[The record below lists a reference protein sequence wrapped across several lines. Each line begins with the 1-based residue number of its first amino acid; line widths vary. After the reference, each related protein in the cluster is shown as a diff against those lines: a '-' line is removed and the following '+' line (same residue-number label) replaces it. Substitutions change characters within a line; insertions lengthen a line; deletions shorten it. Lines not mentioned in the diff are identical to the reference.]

1 MQDRRQDHT
10 KAAEFDASRRVAL
23 KSSQTLFMRA
33 RCAES
38 CCRRPKSWISG
49 ALLYLALRKVDLS
62 ELFSR
67 LTATSLLWI
76 AMAIAVTFLQIFV
89 GVVRW
94 REISAECGAPLELG
108 RAMRYNVIGAFFN
121 QTLPSAIGGDA
132 VRLWLVARA
141 GAGWRAA
148 TYSIFVDRAIG
159 LVALAIVV
167 VASLPWSYEL
177 ITDPHGRSALLL
189 VDFAA
194 LAGGVG
200 FLIFG
205 ALKWSW
211 LKTWWATHHIHACA
225 VIANRVIFNAK
236 RGPIVAILSLLVHVL
251 AVVIA
256 WCVVQ
261 SIAAPGQLRPDIP
274 PHSADHADHPDADL
288 DRRLGRARGDD
299 GPGLRFRRAFRQRRR
314 QRLAAVR
321 RRALHR
327 RRDRRPGLDPQRG
340 EGRERVGA
348 ARSAGVSP
356 AIDAVAAMSSLLA
369 VAVAALMSA
378 IITWTSRP
386 LLQRY
391 ALARPNAR
399 SSHRIPTPQGAG
411 IAVITATLLVASAW
425 AAWANVAIP
434 PALVIATIVIAL
446 VGSADDIVSLPVL
459 ARLGAASSLRRRGRV
474 HRARDRAHRA
484 GTAASARA
492 WPHPARRRLVRE
504 PRQLHGRAGPDD
516 GRGSRA
522 RHRSA
527 AAAGT
532 AR

>member
-1 MQDRRQDHT
+1 MRRILLST
-10 KAAEFDASRRVAL
+10 AKIL
-23 KSSQTLFMRA
+23 
-33 RCAES
+33 
-38 CCRRPKSWISG
+38 ISG

-76 AMAIAVTFLQIFV
+76 AVAIAVTFLQIFV

-256 WCVVQ
+256 WCVVK
-261 SIAAPGQLRPDIP
+261 SIAAPVSFGQTFLLIP
-274 PHSADHADHPDADL
+274 PIMLITLMPISIAGWGVREATMGLAFGFAGLSANEGVNVSL
-288 DRRLGRARGDD
+288 LFG
-299 GPGLRFRRAFRQRRR
+299 
-314 QRLAAVR
+314 AV
-321 RRALHR
+321 LFI
-327 RRDRRPGLDPQRG
+327 
-340 EGRERVGA
+340 VGA
-348 ARSAGVSP
+348 IGGLVWILSAEK
-356 AIDAVAAMSSLLA
+356 AAK
-369 VAVAALMSA
+369 
-378 IITWTSRP
+378 
-386 LLQRY
+386 
-391 ALARPNAR
+391 
-399 SSHRIPTPQGAG
+399 
-411 IAVITATLLVASAW
+411 
-425 AAWANVAIP
+425 
-434 PALVIATIVIAL
+434 
-446 VGSADDIVSLPVL
+446 GSAP
-459 ARLGAASSLRRRGRV
+459 LGV
-474 HRARDRAHRA
+474 
-484 GTAASARA
+484 
-492 WPHPARRRLVRE
+492 PE
-504 PRQLHGRAGPDD
+504 
-516 GRGSRA
+516 
-522 RHRSA
+522 
-527 AAAGT
+527 
-532 AR
+532 

>member
-1 MQDRRQDHT
+1 MRRILLST
-10 KAAEFDASRRVAL
+10 AKIL
-23 KSSQTLFMRA
+23 
-33 RCAES
+33 
-38 CCRRPKSWISG
+38 ISG

-94 REISAECGAPLELG
+94 REVSAECGAPLELG

-167 VASLPWSYEL
+167 VASLPWSYGL

-256 WCVVQ
+256 WCVVK
-261 SIAAPGQLRPDIP
+261 SIAAPVSFGQTFLLIP
-274 PHSADHADHPDADL
+274 PIMLITLMPISIAGWGVREATMGLAFGFAGLSANEGVNVSL
-288 DRRLGRARGDD
+288 LFG
-299 GPGLRFRRAFRQRRR
+299 
-314 QRLAAVR
+314 AV
-321 RRALHR
+321 LFI
-327 RRDRRPGLDPQRG
+327 
-340 EGRERVGA
+340 VGA
-348 ARSAGVSP
+348 IGGLVWIFSAEK
-356 AIDAVAAMSSLLA
+356 AAK
-369 VAVAALMSA
+369 
-378 IITWTSRP
+378 
-386 LLQRY
+386 
-391 ALARPNAR
+391 
-399 SSHRIPTPQGAG
+399 
-411 IAVITATLLVASAW
+411 
-425 AAWANVAIP
+425 
-434 PALVIATIVIAL
+434 
-446 VGSADDIVSLPVL
+446 GSAP
-459 ARLGAASSLRRRGRV
+459 LGV
-474 HRARDRAHRA
+474 
-484 GTAASARA
+484 
-492 WPHPARRRLVRE
+492 P
-504 PRQLHGRAGPDD
+504 Q
-516 GRGSRA
+516 
-522 RHRSA
+522 
-527 AAAGT
+527 
-532 AR
+532 